1 MPQVIGYFEGTDAIV
16 LTSLV
21 CHGYATQP
29 ISNGAD
35 NHGTHILLLN
45 QLNKPDVIVGYLHK
59 VMAHEPAEADWPSA
73 DDIFLACRVL
83 SVPLVLA
90 VPEESLECAP
100 QLFDDVPDVVT
111 FTTPPELLQ
120 TVDNLL
126 DDVVADD

>member
-1 MPQVIGYFEGTDAIV
+1 MSQVIGYFEGTDSIV

-35 NHGTHILLLN
+35 GHGTHILLLN
-45 QLNKPDVIVGYLHK
+45 QLSKPDVIVGYLHK
-59 VMAHEPAEADWPSA
+59 VMAHEPAEVDWPSA
-73 DDIFLACRVL
+73 DDIFHACRIL
-83 SVPLVLA
+83 DVPLVLA

-100 QLFDDVPDVVT
+100 QLLDAVPDIVT
-111 FTTPPELLQ
+111 FTTPDDLLQ

>member
-1 MPQVIGYFEGTDAIV
+1 MPQIIGYFEGTDAIV

-59 VMAHEPAEADWPSA
+59 VMAHEPADVDWPSA
-73 DDIFLACRVL
+73 EDIFLACRVL
-83 SVPLVLA
+83 DVPLVIA
-90 VPEESLECAP
+90 VPEESLSCAP
-100 QLFDDVPDVVT
+100 KQFAEVPDVVH
-111 FTTPPELLQ
+111 FTTPEQLLQ

-126 DDVVADD
+126 ADVVED

>member
-1 MPQVIGYFEGTDAIV
+1 MSQVIGYFEGTDSIV

-21 CHGYATQP
+21 CHGYHTQP

-45 QLNKPDVIVGYLHK
+45 QLNKPALIVGYLHK
-59 VMAHEPAEADWPSA
+59 VMAHEPADVDWPSA
-73 DDIFLACRVL
+73 EDILHVCRVL
-83 SVPLVLA
+83 SVPLVLV

-100 QLFDDVPDVVT
+100 QLFDAIPDVVT
-111 FTTPPELLQ
+111 FTTPDDLLQ

-126 DDVVADD
+126 DDIVED

>member
-1 MPQVIGYFEGTDAIV
+1 MPQVIGYFEGTDPVV

-45 QLNKPDVIVGYLHK
+45 QLSKPDVIVGYLHK
-59 VMAHEPAEADWPSA
+59 VMAHEPADADWPSA
-73 DDIFLACRVL
+73 EDIVFQCRIL
-83 SVPLVLA
+83 SVPLVLV
-90 VPEESLECAP
+90 VPEESIECAP
-100 QLFDDVPDVVT
+100 QFFEDLPEVVV
-111 FTTPPELLQ
+111 FTTPEQMLQ

-126 DDVVADD
+126 DDVVAD